1 METTDHLREQRC
13 YDEWISLQR
22 LELSELREAL
32 TLSSEGRLSDADL
45 TRLVEKMVDHFQDY
59 CDKRSCLAHRDAA
72 TYLAPNWCNALENS
86 GLWVAGCR
94 PSTFIRLVYALSG
107 LDFES
112 KLAEFLN
119 GAEIEDLGGI
129 SGVQLSKINQLQ
141 SKTNRQEEQLSSRM
155 ASLQEDMAD
164 QPFANVAN
172 KPDQNCCLNEDAVAA
187 LKENGQAMASLV
199 EEADRMR
206 LDTIKELIKILTP
219 VQAVQFLAAS
229 KKLRLCIKEWGERQD
244 HEHGRNAE

>member
-13 YDEWISLQR
+13 YDEWISLPR
-22 LELSELREAL
+22 LELSELRQAL
-32 TLSSEGRLSDADL
+32 TLSSEGRMSDADL
-45 TRLVEKMVDHFQDY
+45 TRLVDKMMDHFQDY
-59 CDKRSCLAHRDAA
+59 CDKRRCLAHQDPA
-72 TYLAPNWCNALENS
+72 TYLTPNWCNALENS
-86 GLWVAGCR
+86 GLWVGPRR
-94 PSTFIRLVYALSG
+94 PSNFIRLVHALSG

-129 SGVQLSKINQLQ
+129 SGVQLSKISELQ
-141 SKTNRQEEQLSSRM
+141 SKTNRQEEKLSSRM
-155 ASLQEDMAD
+155 ATLQENMAD
-164 QPFANVAN
+164 LPFARVAN

-206 LDTIKELIKILTP
+206 LDTVKELIKILTP

-229 KKLRLCIKEWGERQD
+229 KKLLLCIKEWGERQD